1 MQKSQDIIILL
12 PLFFTQKYLNLV
24 LMYKNFI
31 IAIDG
36 PAGSGKS
43 TTAKKVAEAL
53 HFLYIDTGAMYR
65 AITYLAMQGNLLE
78 NEQQIIKLAE
88 DIKID
93 LKFVDGKTQI
103 STDGKDIS
111 EEIRTISVN
120 KNVSQVSKI
129 SGVRKALVKKQQDLA
144 NNNNGVVIEGRD
156 VTTVVFPNADIKIF
170 LTAGINER
178 AERRLLEYEQKN
190 IKVSLDDIRNN
201 IQERDMIDSTRAD
214 SPLTKA
220 ADAIEIDTS
229 SITIEEQVDI
239 ILNKVKEFIN

>member
-1 MQKSQDIIILL
+1 
-12 PLFFTQKYLNLV
+12 
-24 LMYKNFI
+24 MYKNFI

-43 TTAKKVAEAL
+43 TTAKKVAESL

-78 NEQQIIKLAE
+78 SEQQIIKLAE
-88 DIKID
+88 SVKID
-93 LKFVDGKTQI
+93 LKFVGGKTLI
-103 STDGKDIS
+103 SADGKDIS
-111 EEIRTISVN
+111 EEIRSIDVN

-129 SGVRKALVKKQQDLA
+129 SGVRKALVKKQQNLA
-144 NNNNGVVIEGRD
+144 ENNNGVVIEGRD

-170 LTAGINER
+170 LTAGIDER
-178 AERRLLEYEQKN
+178 AERRLLEYEMKN
-190 IKVSLDDIRNN
+190 IKVSLDDIKNN
-201 IQERDMIDSTRAD
+201 IQERDLIDSTRAD

-220 ADAIEIDTS
+220 DDAIEIDTS
-229 SITIEEQVDI
+229 SITIEEQVNI